1 MKEKTVVTI
10 LAIIAILLVCS
21 LVAIFYLSQITEVEV
36 EQVPEPPRGDMA
48 IYQNG
53 LISLS
58 YTKEVETSN
67 PIILLPEGVMLDS
80 IRIENVSGFREIKDS
95 EHVRIETDMGD
106 YTGKLLE
113 ENEDFIMI
121 EVENRTVA
129 IEKSRI
135 KLYTQEPEKGVS
147 IELFLNETNES
158 RIKVSISY
166 IIWGE
171 PWYLNY
177 DIDIESKVL
186 QAETSVKSPVNVK
199 NVDISLISGSP
210 HIVSWYAEKLDAQR
224 GAPAALKEMTISEG
238 EREGEYYVYELENV
252 TLKKDVLNVFKRFD
266 SRIDLEN
273 FYYWNGGMVEERL
286 NIRNNL
292 EEPLPE
298 GKVDFY
304 SHGEWIGEDVMD
316 YLAEGR
322 KTNLTVRYS
331 QDLKVL
337 KNLTYTKHEAKKH
350 IYEYTIKVQSN
361 KNETV
366 KIVVEQTL
374 GRNANLLSTDPKAS
388 VEGNRLTWE
397 LEIGPK
403 TEKTLHY
410 RYEVIEYRG

>member
-21 LVAIFYLSQITEVEV
+21 LIALFYLSRVTEIEV
-36 EQVPEPPRGDMA
+36 EQVPEPPRGNMA

-95 EHVRIETDMGD
+95 AQVHIETDMGD

-210 HIVSWYAEKLDAQR
+210 HIVSWYAEKLGAQR
-224 GAPAALKEMTISEG
+224 APAVLKEMMISEG
-238 EREGEYYVYELENV
+238 EREGEYYVYEIENA

-266 SRIDLEN
+266 SIIDLEK
-273 FYYWNGGMVEERL
+273 FYYWNSGMIEERL
-286 NIRNNL
+286 NKRCEFLAYPWGNYDDLVLRTLKQLNFL
-292 EEPLPE
+292 GGLTLNVGLNAPKTDPFLMRRVEAR
-298 GKVDFY
+298 GKN
-304 SHGEWIGEDVMD
+304 W
-316 YLAEGR
+316 
-322 KTNLTVRYS
+322 
-331 QDLKVL
+331 LKKRL
-337 KNLTYTKHEAKKH
+337 N
-350 IYEYTIKVQSN
+350 IYKS
-361 KNETV
+361 
-366 KIVVEQTL
+366 
-374 GRNANLLSTDPKAS
+374 GLLS
-388 VEGNRLTWE
+388 
-397 LEIGPK
+397 EIYSK
-403 TEKTLHY
+403 VYHK
-410 RYEVIEYRG
+410 I

>member
-21 LVAIFYLSQITEVEV
+21 LVAIFYLSQVTEV

-95 EHVRIETDMGD
+95 EHVHIETDMGD

-224 GAPAALKEMTISEG
+224 GAPAVLKEMMISEG
-238 EREGEYYVYELENV
+238 AREGEYYVYEIENA

-266 SRIDLEN
+266 STIDLEK
-273 FYYWNGGMVEERL
+273 FYYWNSGMVEERL

-298 GKVDFY
+298 GRVDFY
-304 SHGEWIGEDVMD
+304 SNGEWIGEDVIA

-331 QDLKVL
+331 QDLKFL

-374 GRNANLLSTDPKAS
+374 ERNANLLSTSPKAS
-388 VEGNRLTWE
+388 VEGNRITWE

-403 TEKTLHY
+403 TERTLRY